1 MSSVSIG
8 VTKLGEGWGGGVH
21 PLALSSLKGLNNVL
35 IIKLRCL
42 AFKREEK

>member
-8 VTKLGEGWGGGVH
+8 VTKLGEGWGGVH